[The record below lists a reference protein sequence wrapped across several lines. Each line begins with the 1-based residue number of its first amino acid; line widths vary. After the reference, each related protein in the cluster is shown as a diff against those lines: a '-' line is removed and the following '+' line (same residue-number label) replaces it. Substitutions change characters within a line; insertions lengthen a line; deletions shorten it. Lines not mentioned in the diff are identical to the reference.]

1 MSDIKQSDNAEK
13 LYDML
18 IDKSKESFMMAIE
31 VYNKPTIKY
40 RVEGF
45 SMFIC
50 NAWELMLKAYLIKER
65 GMSSIYF
72 SDHPDRTISLHECVK
87 KVFTNDKDPLRMNL
101 EKIIEL
107 RNTSTHFITQ
117 EYEMVYVPLFQSCIL
132 NFNDKMMDL
141 HNIDMTDVIPQNFLS
156 LSVSLKSL
164 SENEIKAKYPEIV
177 SKKLIKAQHDIENS
191 SAINNPR
198 YAITVNVNHFLTKKR
213 NDADAVFHLARDGE
227 QPLAVVKELKNPE
240 DEYIACTSTGSP
252 ITENTRR
259 YLWRSYTRAINIAM
273 GCRTYRSALIPPL
286 PLAPDLVPY
295 CLRHEYCTDLARKGV
310 DIRVAQKL
318 MGHSDI
324 SLTANIYTN
333 LQRDDLQDVGA
344 TLGAT
349 LKGCK
354 RVQNG
359 KADESAEE

>member
-117 EYEMVYVPLFQSCIL
+117 EYEMVYVPLFQSGIL

-198 YAITVNVNHFLTKKR
+198 YAITVNVNHFLTRKR

-240 DEYIACTSTGSP
+240 DVYKYGAHQAVKTIERMLEKRKIVTLYNGAP
-252 ITENTRR
+252 HKITAFHFNNLVKYYGIKENEQFC
-259 YLWRSYTRAINIAM
+259 WKYTAGNATTYYKYSLQALEFLVDEISKDPNNIFDSIKKDNPR
-273 GCRTYRSALIPPL
+273 G
-286 PLAPDLVPY
+286 
-295 CLRHEYCTDLARKGV
+295 KGM
-310 DIRVAQKL
+310 L
-318 MGHSDI
+318 SD
-324 SLTANIYTN
+324 
-333 LQRDDLQDVGA
+333 
-344 TLGAT
+344 
-349 LKGCK
+349 
-354 RVQNG
+354 
-359 KADESAEE
+359 

>member
-87 KVFTNDKDPLRMNL
+87 KVFTNDKDSLRMNL

-141 HNIDMTDVIPQNFLS
+141 NNIDMTDVIPQNFLS

-191 SAINNPR
+191 SAINNAR
-198 YAITVNVNHFLTKKR
+198 YAITGIVNHFLTM
-213 NDADAVFHLARDGE
+213 N
-227 QPLAVVKELKNPE
+227 
-240 DEYIACTSTGSP
+240 
-252 ITENTRR
+252 
-259 YLWRSYTRAINIAM
+259 
-273 GCRTYRSALIPPL
+273 
-286 PLAPDLVPY
+286 
-295 CLRHEYCTDLARKGV
+295 
-310 DIRVAQKL
+310 
-318 MGHSDI
+318 
-324 SLTANIYTN
+324 
-333 LQRDDLQDVGA
+333 
-344 TLGAT
+344 
-349 LKGCK
+349 
-354 RVQNG
+354 
-359 KADESAEE
+359 

>member
-240 DEYIACTSTGSP
+240 DVYKYGAHQAVKTIERMLEKRKIVTLYNGAP
-252 ITENTRR
+252 HKITAFHFNNLVKYYGIKENGQFC
-259 YLWRSYTRAINIAM
+259 WKYTAGNATTYYKYSLQALEFLVDEISKDPNNIFD
-273 GCRTYRSALIPPL
+273 SI
-286 PLAPDLVPY
+286 
-295 CLRHEYCTDLARKGV
+295 K
-310 DIRVAQKL
+310 
-318 MGHSDI
+318 
-324 SLTANIYTN
+324 
-333 LQRDDLQDVGA
+333 
-344 TLGAT
+344 
-349 LKGCK
+349 K
-354 RVQNG
+354 R
-359 KADESAEE
+359 